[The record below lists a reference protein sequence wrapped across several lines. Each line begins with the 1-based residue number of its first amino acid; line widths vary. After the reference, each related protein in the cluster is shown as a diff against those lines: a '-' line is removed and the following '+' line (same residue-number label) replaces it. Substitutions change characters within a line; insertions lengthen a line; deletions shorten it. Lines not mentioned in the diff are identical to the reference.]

1 MERRTIERVDTG
13 ERLTLKYHDG
23 FTGYSTESVSGL
35 RKSIKSLLT
44 GTTVGIYKA
53 EDAYLDPTGGK
64 WVLICEEHGT
74 YINVRTMKDALEWAA
89 HPEEWCEVC
98 QSHEGRTFK
107 DYGDGR
113 LYEFGSNGG
122 VEGSE
127 WRWASVMEVNYA
139 HDWLGREAEHLD
151 AEKLALAE
159 KLLRERH
166 IELCRERGVE
176 PLDLSE
182 CSITVWSGETC
193 VTLNH
198 PTHGIIASAVLLA

>member
-98 QSHEGRTFK
+98 QSQDRTAAN
-107 DYGDGR
+107 
-113 LYEFGSNGG
+113 LN
-122 VEGSE
+122 
-127 WRWASVMEVNYA
+127 ASVMEVNYA